1 MSFDE
6 LVRLINERI
15 HKLKRRKRLII
26 SLSLLAVLGLS
37 TATYAWFTVNTFAG
51 VEDFELKITTGEEL
65 LVSMENHGTNLDLY
79 THTITNE
86 MIDSYLRKQGT
97 SLDDIVL
104 DPVTSN
110 NGSTFTYEHGDRAEP
125 NGPYLEYEC
134 YFIATC
140 DMWVHLTTEGPDDDE
155 EGGTRVSSSSPS
167 PQNEVTQACRVDF
180 ETQRDGVA
188 AYEPNKTTPA
198 TPLTTFDLPKGTM
211 VYNNGNRLFHLDEL
225 TPTKVT
231 VRLWIDGEDPQCDDD
246 IQEANLRVQLSFIG
260 CDNSNNPI
268 S

>member
-1 MSFDE
+1 MSFE
-6 LVRLINERI
+6 QLVEYINDKRRV
-15 HKLKRRKRLII
+15 LRRRKRLIL
-26 SLSLLAVLGLS
+26 SLSILAILGLS

-51 VEDFELKITTGEEL
+51 VEDFEVKISTGEEL

-86 MIDSYLRKQGT
+86 MINSYLRKQGT
-97 SLDDIVL
+97 SLEDIVL
-104 DPVTSN
+104 DPVTSDD
-110 NGSTFTYEHGDRAEP
+110 GSRFRFEHGDPATA
-125 NGPYLEYEC
+125 NKSYLEYEC

-140 DMWVHLTTEGPDDDE
+140 DMWVHLTTEGTEEDE
-155 EGGTRVSSSSPS
+155 NAGTRVSSNSPA

-180 ETQRDGVA
+180 ESSKNGVA
-188 AYEPNKTTPA
+188 AYEPNKGNPA
-198 TPLTTFDLPKGTM
+198 TRLTTFDLPKGTM
-211 VYNNGNRLFHLDEL
+211 VYNNGNRLFHLDEM

-260 CDNSNNPI
+260 CDNNNNPI

>member
-1 MSFDE
+1 LSFDE
-6 LVRLINERI
+6 LVRLINDKKRA
-15 HKLKRRKRLII
+15 LKRRKRLII
-26 SLSLLAVLGLS
+26 SLSLLAIMGLS

-51 VEDFELKITTGEEL
+51 IEDFELKISTGEQL

-86 MIDSYLRKQGT
+86 MINSYLKKQGT

-110 NGSTFTYEHGDRAEP
+110 DGSNFTFQYGTSATANES
-125 NGPYLEYEC
+125 YLEYEC

-140 DMWVHLTTEGPDDDE
+140 DMWVHLTTEDANE
-155 EGGTRVSSSSPS
+155 EEDSGTKVSSSSPS
-167 PQNEVTQACRVDF
+167 PKSEVTQATRVDF
-180 ETQRDGVA
+180 ETKANGVA
-188 AYEPNKTTPA
+188 TYEPNKSGQVTK
-198 TPLTTFDLPKGTM
+198 LTTFDLPKGTM
-211 VYNNGNRLFHLDEL
+211 TYKNENRLFHLEKL

-260 CDNSNNPI
+260 CDDNNNPI

>member
-1 MSFDE
+1 MSFE
-6 LVRLINERI
+6 QLVKYINDKRRV
-15 HKLKRRKRLII
+15 LRRRKRLIL
-26 SLSLLAVLGLS
+26 SLSILAILGLS

-51 VEDFELKITTGEEL
+51 VEDFEMKISTGEQL

-97 SLDDIVL
+97 SLDDIIL
-104 DPVTSN
+104 DPVTSDD
-110 NGSTFTYEHGDRAEP
+110 GSKFRFEHGNPAKANEA
-125 NGPYLEYEC
+125 YLEYEC

-140 DMWVHLTTEGPDDDE
+140 DMWVHLTTEDAEYAEDS
-155 EGGTRVSSSSPS
+155 GTRVSSNSPA

-180 ETQRDGVA
+180 ESAKNGVST
-188 AYEPNKTTPA
+188 YEPNKGNPVTR
-198 TPLTTFDLPKGTM
+198 LTTFDLPKGTM
-211 VYNNGNRLFHLDEL
+211 VYNNGNRLFHLDEM

-260 CDNSNNPI
+260 CDDNNNPI